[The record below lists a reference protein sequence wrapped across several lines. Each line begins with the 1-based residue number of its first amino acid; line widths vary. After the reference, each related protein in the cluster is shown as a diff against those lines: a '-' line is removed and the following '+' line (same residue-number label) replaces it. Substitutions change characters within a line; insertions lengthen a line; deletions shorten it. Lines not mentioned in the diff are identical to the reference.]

1 MTINTQLRNLVQKK
15 LSNFFKK
22 EKGHIKIGILG
33 THHSGKTTL
42 GHSLVGALKS
52 GGIVSGWVGEVARDC
67 PLPINE
73 GTTFYSQIWIL
84 NSQINRE
91 IEKQNIN
98 EVIVTDR
105 TVIDNFAYAKRAA
118 LLSNINESII
128 KSVES
133 FAKYWASTYD
143 HLFYLSRLKIGLEN
157 DIIRAKN
164 EQFQIE
170 IDNNINKIINKWNL
184 NVCRVKGS
192 IKERMNIIYNELIS
206 NSELNF

>member
-1 MTINTQLRNLVQKK
+1 MTINTQLKNLVQKK
-15 LSNFFKK
+15 ISNFIKK
-22 EKGHIKIGILG
+22 KRKHIKIGILG

-67 PLPINE
+67 PLSINE
-73 GTTFYSQIWIL
+73 ETTFYSQIWIL

-105 TVIDNFAYAKRAA
+105 TVIDNFAYAQRVAKKSKINKRD
-118 LLSNINESII
+118 IEVI
-128 KSVES
+128 ES
-133 FAKYWASTYD
+133 FVKYWASTYD
-143 HLFYLSRLKIGLEN
+143 FLFYLSRLKIGSDN
-157 DIIRAKN
+157 DMIRAKN

-170 IDNNINKIINKWNL
+170 IDHNIKNLIKKWNL
-184 NVCRVKGS
+184 NVCKVKGK
-192 IKERMNIIYNELIS
+192 IKERIEIVYNNLIS
-206 NSELNF
+206 